1 MMGVPSP
8 SDPRLLNCTSGT
20 KDYGCDCKGRLY
32 VYACGTL
39 GLCVSVDAHSF
50 D

>member
-1 MMGVPSP
+1 MMGVISV

-20 KDYGCDCKGRLY
+20 KDYVCDCKGRLY
-32 VYACGTL
+32 VYACGI
-39 GLCVSVDAHSF
+39 LCVSVDANSF